1 MEDNT
6 KQATPAESFAVSHAG
21 SLNLHMIFAAVSA
34 LASMICLIIVLFGIR
49 TGALEMT
56 MADVLA
62 LEIAKI
68 VEAFADMEAG
78 ETAMNVVKAL
88 LWVIVAA
95 EGVYFLCAVLRIA
108 IKKWRLSYNLK
119 QAKKIAAGKR
129 PFVNTGYVRFFLSRI
144 LQLVFAIAVYFLY
157 EYLVSSLL
165 VGTGID
171 AVELFDTI
179 IGVILVFAI
188 VDYAFRSLADYFALR
203 ATKKYHEELAH

>member
-34 LASMICLIIVLFGIR
+34 LASMICLIIVLFGIK
-49 TGALEMT
+49 TGVTGIT
-56 MADVLA
+56 MAEVLA
-62 LEIAKI
+62 REVGKI
-68 VEAFADMEAG
+68 VEAFADTDAG
-78 ETAMNVVKAL
+78 LKAIDITKAV
-88 LWVIVAA
+88 LWVLVAA
-95 EGVYFLCAVLRIA
+95 QGAYFLILTLRVA
-108 IKKWRLSYNLK
+108 IGPWRRSYNIK

-144 LQLVFAIAVYFLY
+144 LQIVFAIVVYFLY

-171 AVELFDTI
+171 AVELFDTL